1 MGKKNDL
8 VDYLILEVLVAR
20 CVRMGE
26 TDWPLPDSAL
36 AAVQRLERD
45 GMVGWKGGRVDGT
58 LTVWLTAKGR
68 AEHAPRPLPDAQAVN
83 LDAADRKVDDL
94 LAAAIGTVL
103 AADRRHSGD
112 REGEPSDRAE
122 AMADAIGEA
131 RGAWRNQR
139 AHSDHVH
146 VAPSADLAERWARL
160 LSDADAHSTRVRS
173 RPVWPPRLSWV
184 LIVDTYSRWELRDT
198 SGVRWG
204 WAVNAADGGRWTAHV
219 GDFGQAAT
227 IGGTPP
233 PFEGELLTVATAREA
248 RSWIEERIATIMQS
262 RGLERPLP

>member
-68 AEHAPRPLPDAQAVN
+68 AEHAPLPLPDAQAVN
-83 LDAADRKVDDL
+83 LGAADRKVDDL
-94 LAAAIGTVL
+94 LAHALDVL
-103 AADRRHSGD
+103 GD
-112 REGEPSDRAE
+112 MTRDIARDGEPTRVVIG
-122 AMADAIGEA
+122 MADAIGEA
-131 RGAWRNQR
+131 RSAWRNQR
-139 AHSDHVH
+139 AHADHVH
-146 VAPSADLAERWARL
+146 VAPSERLPLTVAD
-160 LSDADAHSTRVRS
+160 VRAAVMAGRMGGTV

-184 LIVDTYSRWELRDT
+184 LIVDTYSRWELRDA